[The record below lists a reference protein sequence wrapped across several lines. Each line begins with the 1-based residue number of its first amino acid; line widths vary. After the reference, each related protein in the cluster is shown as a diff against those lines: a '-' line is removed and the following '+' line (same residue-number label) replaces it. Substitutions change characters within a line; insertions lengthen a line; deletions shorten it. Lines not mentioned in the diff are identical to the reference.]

1 MRGVSSPMISKSPR
15 GSELFRFAA
24 TVLLGSVLFCS
35 ALPEGDSEKIEGTA
49 NPDPA
54 PITDPDKALL
64 STIKFPEGMVAK
76 LFAREPDVQNPTA
89 IAFDDQNRLNIAETH
104 RFDLG
109 KEDNRRALFW
119 AREDFALTSTAERL
133 AMLTPFSPY
142 QIDLSVYSTR

>member
-1 MRGVSSPMISKSPR
+1 MISKSPR
-15 GSELFRFAA
+15 GPKFFRFAA
-24 TVLLGSVLFCS
+24 TVLLGSALFS
-35 ALPEGDSEKIEGTA
+35 VALPEGNPEKIEGTA

-89 IAFDDQNRLNIAETH
+89 IAFDDKNRFYIAKTH
-104 RFDLG
+104 RFDRG
-109 KEDNRRALFW
+109 IEDNRRTLFW

-133 AMLTPFSPY
+133 AMLTPFCPY